1 MRAPT
6 GPAAESP
13 AQAAFERALAID
25 ETALGKEHPSVAR
38 DANNLAGVLKDM
50 GDGFS
55 AREAL
60 DWSLS
65 IYMKTLGPD
74 HPTTKS
80 VARNRAGLG

>member
-1 MRAPT
+1 M
-6 GPAAESP
+6 
-13 AQAAFERALAID
+13 AID
-25 ETALGKEHPSVAR
+25 EATLGSDHPSVGR

-60 DWSLS
+60 DWALS
-65 IYMKTLGPD
+65 IYQKTLGPD

-80 VARNRAGLG
+80 VARNRASLG